1 MLLVGSE
8 EGESQV
14 KTVKQMEQAIQ
25 ESELNQL
32 KSGKLRLRKS
42 LDWDRDFFTSEGM
55 DFVIPRLPYVE
66 LEFISL
72 PDLISYS
79 QEF

>member
-14 KTVKQMEQAIQ
+14 KTFKQMEQAIQ
-25 ESELNQL
+25 EAELKQL

-55 DFVIPRLPYVE
+55 DFVIPRLAYVE